1 MKLRVICAALYL
13 AVPLS
18 ACRSREAHETPAAK
32 ATGALPAGTPHVRIW
47 VSQAGAIELD
57 GKPAELAAVKAAIA
71 ELVTR
76 KGTVVFG
83 RESAEQKPHQRGL
96 EVIAVIAESR
106 LPILMSTRRDFADVL
121 PPPR

>member
-1 MKLRVICAALYL
+1 MKLRVICAVLYL

-18 ACRSREAHETPAAK
+18 ACRSREPHEKPAAK

-71 ELVTR
+71 ELATR
-76 KGTVVFG
+76 QGTVIFG
-83 RESAEQKPHQRGL
+83 RDAPDQKPHQHGL
-96 EVIAVIAESR
+96 EVIAVIAASR

-121 PPPR
+121 PPQR